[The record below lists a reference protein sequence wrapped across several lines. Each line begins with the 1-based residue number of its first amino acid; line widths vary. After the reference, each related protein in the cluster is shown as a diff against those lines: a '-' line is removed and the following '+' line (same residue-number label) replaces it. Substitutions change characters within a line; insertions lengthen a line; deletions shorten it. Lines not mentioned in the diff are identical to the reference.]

1 MAVLTASVFDFD
13 KWPNDHFITI
23 WNSRAHEKNLGA
35 HGGGIFF
42 NRMRRNRYIS
52 PKPFSPASEFFVLFS
67 WKFQLL
73 FLSLQ
78 AMRTTKEYVDLISAH
93 AGELRSQFGIRSL
106 RLFGSVSRG
115 EQTENRTRWNCCL
128 LKVAPLKRAINQFIK
143 ELSKEESIN

>member
-1 MAVLTASVFDFD
+1 MGEAYFSIECDEIDTFL
-13 KWPNDHFITI
+13 
-23 WNSRAHEKNLGA
+23 R
-35 HGGGIFF
+35 
-42 NRMRRNRYIS
+42 S
-52 PKPFSPASEFFVLFS
+52 PFPLLRSFFVHFP

-115 EQTENRTRWNCCL
+115 EQTENSDVDVCVEMEPRLFLIVRLQRYLEELLMCPVDVIRMHKHMNPYL
-128 LKVAPLKRAINQFIK
+128 LKNIEHDGIYVIGEA
-143 ELSKEESIN
+143 

>member
-1 MAVLTASVFDFD
+1 MGEAYFSIECDEIDTFL
-13 KWPNDHFITI
+13 
-23 WNSRAHEKNLGA
+23 R
-35 HGGGIFF
+35 
-42 NRMRRNRYIS
+42 S
-52 PKPFSPASEFFVLFS
+52 PFHLLRSFFVHFP

-115 EQTENRTRWNCCL
+115 EQTENSDVDVCVEMEPRLFLIVRLQRYLEELLMCPVDVIHMHPHMNPYL
-128 LKVAPLKRAINQFIK
+128 LKDIERDGIYVIQ
-143 ELSKEESIN
+143 